1 MPCIIPAPPRA
12 VNRKSAAAGRIAP
25 GVSYSKIYCRG
36 RALSR
41 PRLPEAGHSRRTE
54 GDRAPSLQGVLSI
67 DHPVGVAPLGRP
79 LPPKPRQFQ
88 RIGPPSTRKGVR
100 RIRKAAR
107 PPTAAQGGGPYRAY
121 PDYKMRKRPL
131 PTAPPP
137 LTVPA
142 KHAIPEL
149 SKRGTA
155 RPPYIGGDELTVL
168 ETLALLNLI
177 AVVIF
182 GVVNVTKK

>member
-41 PRLPEAGHSRRTE
+41 PRLPEAGHSRRTSPFPT
-54 GDRAPSLQGVLSI
+54 RCSI
-67 DHPVGVAPLGRP
+67 DRPPCRGGPLGRP
-79 LPPKPRQFQ
+79 LPPKPWQFQ

-182 GVVNVTKK
+182 GVVKVTKK